1 MSLENKKPKH
11 YSQSYLNNISLLSM
25 EKPTKINRTESD
37 NKSFNHTRRDTLSIS
52 MMRQNGP

>member
-1 MSLENKKPKH
+1 MSLENKEPKH

-25 EKPTKINRTESD
+25 EKSTKINRTESD
-37 NKSFNHTRRDTLSIS
+37 NKSINHTRRDTLSIS